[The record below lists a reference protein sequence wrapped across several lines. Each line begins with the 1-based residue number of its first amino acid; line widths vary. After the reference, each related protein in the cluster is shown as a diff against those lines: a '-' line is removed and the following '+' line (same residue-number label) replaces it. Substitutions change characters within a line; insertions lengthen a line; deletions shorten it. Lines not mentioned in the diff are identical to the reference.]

1 MTTNPTPSCCLCE
14 RSHAVRTGNYCL
26 MVSRNGRPWRRSASN
41 QSTVRASVISRR
53 INDGLRLIS
62 ATDHLVLKTQT
73 NPFNAHRPG

>member
-1 MTTNPTPSCCLCE
+1 
-14 RSHAVRTGNYCL
+14 

-41 QSTVRASVISRR
+41 RSPASASVISRG

-73 NPFNAHRPG
+73 NPFNAHTPG